1 MVLRP
6 PDKEGNSDHLRSG
19 GGELFDPGGKVQYPA
34 TVSARLGSADH
45 KPQSAVGE
53 SVVRIL
59 QVKRILAAVFF
70 IVRTLH
76 NGKPL
81 FRQTP
86 SPGVG
91 GREIFFRIPAL
102 ESGVFI
108 EIAPAEQRK
117 GQSEKCA
124 GNNRSL
130 FHGGYFLIGSI
141 LSVVVSVEIFSAQNL
156 HLCPQI

>member
-1 MVLRP
+1 MNFRTT
-6 PDKEGNSDHLRSG
+6 DKEGNSDHFRTGS
-19 GGELFDPGGKVQYPA
+19 GELFDPGGKMQNPPPI
-34 TVSARLGSADH
+34 SARLGSADH
-45 KPQSAVGE
+45 KPQTAVGK
-53 SVVRIL
+53 SVVGIL
-59 QVKRILAAVFF
+59 QVKRILAAVFL

-81 FRQTP
+81 FRQAP
-86 SPGVG
+86 PPGVG